1 MHVYLSRLRT
11 SRSSL
16 KMPLLMFNRV
26 FIVSLILLTEL
37 ALGGIVRRDLNATL
51 LPSYDYI
58 IVGCG
63 AAGLVVANRLSE
75 DPKLNILCIEA
86 GQA

>member
-1 MHVYLSRLRT
+1 MSPLIVNNVFFTFILSAQL
-11 SRSSL
+11 
-16 KMPLLMFNRV
+16 V
-26 FIVSLILLTEL
+26 
-37 ALGGIVRRDLNATL
+37 LGSIFRRDLNATL

-75 DPKLNILCIEA
+75 DPSLNILCIEA